1 MSINHQLVLVNTN
14 RVYEAKV
21 TMQGVREKILNNKI
35 ILKVNLNKL
44 LNISW

>member
-1 MSINHQLVLVNTN
+1 MFINHQLVLVNTN

-21 TMQGVREKILNNKI
+21 TMQGVREEIRNNEI
-35 ILKVNLNKL
+35 ILKINLNKL